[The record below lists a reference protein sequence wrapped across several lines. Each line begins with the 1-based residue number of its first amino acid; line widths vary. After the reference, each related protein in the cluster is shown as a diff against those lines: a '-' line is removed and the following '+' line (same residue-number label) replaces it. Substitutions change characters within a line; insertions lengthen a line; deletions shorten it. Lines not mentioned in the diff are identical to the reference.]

1 MSFIGVAQGTVIS
14 SNRTLTLANVP
25 LDYAGSSG
33 AIMQT
38 RQRIG
43 TAFGIV
49 VITAAMFYAL
59 AATSWAIARVV
70 GFSLI
75 SVVVIFALLVAFK
88 DLRDRRRSS

>member
-1 MSFIGVAQGTVIS
+1 
-14 SNRTLTLANVP
+14 
-25 LDYAGSSG
+25 
-33 AIMQT
+33 MQT